1 MYTHTRARAH
11 THTHTHP
18 HTHTHTHT
26 GPRCCRQGRELI
38 QSELERAW
46 KMLRGKGDLEAAFQR
61 RNVTDA
67 SQEHHVRKNITG
79 GGDVNERAETAQEH
93 HVRKNITG
101 GGNADERAE
110 TGGTGVALDTPR
122 KRGAPGEGGDGRGV
136 IIPAKRKRC
145 RGKGGAG

>member
-1 MYTHTRARAH
+1 
-11 THTHTHP
+11 
-18 HTHTHTHT
+18 
-26 GPRCCRQGRELI
+26 
-38 QSELERAW
+38 
-46 KMLRGKGDLEAAFQR
+46 MLRGKGDLEAAFQR

-79 GGDVNERAETAQEH
+79 GGDVN
-93 HVRKNITG
+93 
-101 GGNADERAE
+101 ERAE